1 MEITTVSISEIAE
14 QPNNRMDAEYWVK
27 KKALQRGTKVII
39 AANSEGNMC
48 EPFVGMEGVIVPK
61 VKNKRM
67 RDWYGVR
74 LTTESVYGWR
84 FNFHIDELEIIN

>member
-14 QPNNRMDAEYWVK
+14 QPSHRWDAEYWVK
-27 KKALQRGTKVII
+27 KKALQLGTKVII

-84 FNFHIDELEIIN
+84 FNFHIDELEIID

>member
-1 MEITTVSISEIAE
+1 MEITSIKISEIAE
-14 QPNNRMDAEYWVK
+14 QPTLRLDAAYWVK
-27 KKALQRGTKVII
+27 KKTLQLGTKVII

-67 RDWYGVR
+67 KDWYGVR

-84 FNFHIDELEIIN
+84 FNFHIDELEII

>member
-1 MEITTVSISEIAE
+1 
-14 QPNNRMDAEYWVK
+14 
-27 KKALQRGTKVII
+27 
-39 AANSEGNMC
+39 MC

-84 FNFHIDELEIIN
+84 FNFHIDELEIID

>member
-1 MEITTVSISEIAE
+1 MEITSIKISEIAE
-14 QPNNRMDAEYWVK
+14 QPTLRLDAAYWVK
-27 KKALQRGTKVII
+27 KKTLQLGTRVII

-67 RDWYGVR
+67 KDWYGVR

-84 FNFHIDELEIIN
+84 FNFHIDELEII